1 MHVVTKILVVFCAV
15 LSLLLAALTMSYAS
29 NASAIRASYQQL
41 EQDLIN
47 AKAAKDDVQSSVQN
61 MQSNHEKEMAK
72 LAGLV
77 SSKEKEVTDLEAKRS
92 ELRTQVEQEKA
103 KAEGIANRIAQ
114 LAATSDTLSQMNK
127 SYRDE
132 VTKLRDDTLAANRRE
147 IELVDRIRDLDG
159 QREVL
164 EQTARAL
171 REQLRETQLAMETK
185 ASGDGS
191 STGVFEHTG
200 AAIFARVLEV
210 GKLPSGEDLITISE
224 GSNRDIKPNML
235 LNITRGDQFIGTMV
249 ILTVDPQRSVGK
261 VRLKKSD
268 IQPQDLVL
276 SSLSR

>member
-29 NASAIRASYQQL
+29 NAAAIRASYQQL
-41 EQDLIN
+41 EQELTN

-72 LAGLV
+72 LASQV
-77 SSKEKEVTDLEAKRS
+77 SSKEKEVTDLEGKQS
-92 ELRTQVEQEKA
+92 ELRTMLEQEKA
-103 KAEGIANRIAQ
+103 KSEGINNRIAL
-114 LAATSDTLSQMNK
+114 LAATSATLTQMNQ

-171 REQLRETQLAMETK
+171 REQLRETQLALETK
-185 ASGDGS
+185 ASGDTS
-191 STGVFEHTG
+191 KSGVFEHTG
-200 AAIFARVLEV
+200 TPIFARVLEV
-210 GKLPSGEDLITISE
+210 GKTPSGEDLITISE

-235 LNITRGDQFIGTMV
+235 LNITRGDQFIATMV

-261 VRLKKSD
+261 VNLKKSD
-268 IQPQDLVL
+268 VQLQDLVL
-276 SSLSR
+276 SSLVR

>member
-1 MHVVTKILVVFCAV
+1 VHVVTKILVVFCAV

-29 NASAIRASYQQL
+29 NAAAIRASYQQL

-47 AKAAKDDVQSSVQN
+47 AKAAKDDVASSVQN

-92 ELRTQVEQEKA
+92 ELRTQLEQEKA
-103 KAEGIANRIAQ
+103 KSEGIANRIAL

-132 VTKLRDDTLAANRRE
+132 VTKLRDDTLASNRRE

-171 REQLRETQLAMETK
+171 REQLRETQLALETK
-185 ASGDGS
+185 ASGDTGK
-191 STGVFEHTG
+191 TGVFEHTG
-200 AAIFARVLEV
+200 APIFARVLEV
-210 GKLPSGEDLITISE
+210 GKLASGEDLVTISE

-235 LNITRGDQFIGTMV
+235 LNITRGDQFIGTMIV
-249 ILTVDPQRSVGK
+249 LTVDPQRAVGK
-261 VRLKKSD
+261 VNLKKSE

-276 SSLSR
+276 SSLAR